1 MALYRVSEFNFGDQN
16 SFGNLPVK
24 NFEVIS
30 DRNERVGRVF
40 DALLDQNGHLRYL
53 VIELGTW
60 ATGKVVLL
68 PIGLSDVDP
77 QRQFIYARGLSRELV
92 AALPA
97 YHTDR
102 AVDYSQEEQVRQIY
116 RSHLAAI
123 PPLDP
128 SAPLPGYG
136 TSQPTPMTS
145 SGMSQTSNPP
155 TIPAPPIP
163 TPGVAS
169 VPYTAETYTYQQDAD
184 LYGVNEQKHQPFL
197 QYQEQLR
204 TQNQS
209 NPQVVSGSS
218 NIVEEETIPLKEERL
233 MVDRHRRKAGEV
245 IVRKEIETEIIE
257 VPVQREKLI
266 VEQVGDN
273 PKQLA
278 EIDLAEVAEGEIDNP
293 ELRRRKSVKLPN
305 LPKPNSP

>member
-1 MALYRVSEFNFGDQN
+1 MALYRVSELNSGDQN
-16 SFGNLPVK
+16 SFDNLPVK

-40 DALLDQNGHLRYL
+40 DALLDQDRHLRYL

-60 ATGKVVLL
+60 ATGKLVLL

-77 QRQFIYARGLSRELV
+77 QRQSIYARGLSRELV

-97 YHTDR
+97 YHTNR
-102 AVDYSQEEQVRQIY
+102 AMDYTQEEQVRRIY

-128 SAPLPGYG
+128 SAMPPSYG
-136 TSQPTPMTS
+136 TTSQPTPMAS
-145 SGMSQTSNPP
+145 SGVSQTSNPP
-155 TIPAPPIP
+155 LIPAPSTP
-163 TPGVAS
+163 TPGIAS
-169 VPYTAETYTYQQDAD
+169 APYTAETYTYQQDAD
-184 LYGVNEQKHQPFL
+184 LYGVNEQSHQPFL

-204 TQNQS
+204 IQNQS
-209 NPQVVSGSS
+209 NSPYVSGSS

-233 MVDRHRRKAGEV
+233 MVDRHRRKTGEV

-266 VEQVGDN
+266 VEQVGDR
-273 PKQLA
+273 PRKLA
-278 EIDLAEVAEGEIDNP
+278 EIDLAEGEIDNP
-293 ELRRRKSVKLPN
+293 EIPPEKRVELPN